1 MSASY
6 AQQKA
11 PWVLGFLLVS
21 QVLLMS
27 LSARHPDSD
36 QSVLRTWL
44 IAIYTP
50 FMKGGSWAISKAG
63 GVVSDYTELRGA
75 RQENQ
80 ALKAQLDQVTEELN
94 KSREQ
99 VAQASQ
105 IRAAYGVPAQS
116 DYHKI
121 AANVIARDASIWF
134 RRLTIDRG
142 TNDGVKFSMPVATA
156 GGIVGRIVALGPN
169 FAEVQLITDHHAG
182 AGAMLQRS
190 RDMGVVKGLDN
201 GRCELR
207 DIPSG
212 KEVQIG
218 DVVESTGLD
227 GIYPKGL
234 VIGTIE
240 SVEDDPNAPSHRL
253 TVKPSAPLD
262 RLEFVMVL
270 LVEPRDLKPQETVK

>member
-27 LSARHPDSD
+27 FSARHPDSD

-44 IAIYTP
+44 IAAYAP
-50 FMKGGSWAISKAG
+50 LLKGGSFVISKAS
-63 GVVSDYTELRGA
+63 GVVGDYTQLKGA
-75 RQENQ
+75 RDENK

-94 KSREQ
+94 QNREK
-99 VAQASQ
+99 VAQDSE
-105 IRAAYGVPAQS
+105 IRAAYGVPTQS
-116 DYHKI
+116 NYHKI

-156 GGIVGRIVALGPN
+156 TGIVGRVVALGPN
-169 FAEVQLITDHHAG
+169 FAEVQLITDRHAG
-182 AGAMLQRS
+182 VGAMLQKS

-212 KEVQIG
+212 KDVQTG
-218 DVVESTGLD
+218 DIVESTGLD

-253 TVKPSAPLD
+253 VLKPAAPLD

-270 LVEPRDLKPQETVK
+270 LVEPKDLKPQETVK